1 MMVDLILSHILFF
14 HAIWFL
20 FRRLQT
26 TGIHCISIDGSLRVP
41 HPGHCA
47 LLIMSGHQ
55 GESNL
60 SRDVLP
66 ETLRRGPYAVVER
79 G

>member
-1 MMVDLILSHILFF
+1 MTVDLILSHILFF

-47 LLIMSGHQ
+47 LLIVSGHK
-55 GESNL
+55 GESQLKNL
-60 SRDVLP
+60 HMYFCSPIPTITHL
-66 ETLRRGPYAVVER
+66 Y
-79 G
+79 

>member
-1 MMVDLILSHILFF
+1 MTVDLILRHILFF
-14 HAIWFL
+14 HAIWFF

-55 GESNL
+55 GESNAKVYFQ
-60 SRDVLP
+60 SIY
-66 ETLRRGPYAVVER
+66 PYIVHYIVSQ
-79 G
+79 